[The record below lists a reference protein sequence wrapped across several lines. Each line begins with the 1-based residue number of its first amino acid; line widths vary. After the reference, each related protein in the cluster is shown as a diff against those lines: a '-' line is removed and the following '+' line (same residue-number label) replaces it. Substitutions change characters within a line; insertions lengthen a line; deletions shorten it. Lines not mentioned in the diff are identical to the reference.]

1 MVQKHRRSQ
10 YFTSCYF
17 LFLSL
22 LLLFPGM
29 IPTPARWSGGGRYVV
44 WTDSKDVCAWC
55 IIIIMS
61 CSDPSASVTE
71 VGLTLVLYLVI
82 NGGWWFE
89 QINRHRE
96 RKRAEEARYHSNIEI
111 VTCMCPP
118 VSTVRAYWA
127 VHMKSEWKERARER
141 EGSLTSAQPPPPFI
155 RCRKGEVRRAYEHV
169 TYSHPTV

>member
-1 MVQKHRRSQ
+1 
-10 YFTSCYF
+10 
-17 LFLSL
+17 
-22 LLLFPGM
+22 
-29 IPTPARWSGGGRYVV
+29 
-44 WTDSKDVCAWC
+44 
-55 IIIIMS
+55 MS

-118 VSTVRAYWA
+118 VSTDTAHWA

-141 EGSLTSAQPPPPFI
+141 ERSLTSAQPPSPLYPLSE
-155 RCRKGEVRRAYEHV
+155 RWGGGGLTKMEHTVTHLSSQQGEDRTRFGYW
-169 TYSHPTV
+169 TVIVYIYWPSDVFETADGLWHITTDPRLTLAIQTAGRGEQI